1 MRYRTIAF
9 SLLALASSSTPV
21 CADSSL
27 QYRLNGHD
35 ALQQI
40 VVREGRV
47 LIPGLNADP
56 QKDFLFD
63 RGRAQA
69 AVIDHQT
76 RTFITV
82 DDREVER
89 LRRQS
94 EPLQPLLAGLG
105 AQWKNLTP
113 EQRAKWQS
121 MLGGLDLERFAKSTS
136 AVGPTH
142 LAHGKKH
149 QKVGGFECDTTTV
162 LSGKKKLAEVCVSRA
177 DALGVPEDDYAT
189 IRSLLDFAQNLAA
202 KTQGL
207 SGLMGWSIPVFQ
219 ILDIPGVPVE
229 IRGFDQHKN
238 ETLSLASIDTAKP
251 EIAPSMDI
259 PQGYRHEPLKL
270 W

>member
-1 MRYRTIAF
+1 MRYRTVGF
-9 SLLALASSSTPV
+9 SVLALASSFAPV
-21 CADSSL
+21 HADSSL

-35 ALQQI
+35 VLQQI
-40 VVREGRV
+40 VVKQGRV

-56 QKDFLFD
+56 RRDFLFD
-63 RGRAQA
+63 RVRAQA
-69 AVIDHQT
+69 AVIDHQA

-105 AQWKNLTP
+105 AQLKNLTP

-121 MLGGLDLERFAKSTS
+121 MLGGLDLERVAKATT
-136 AVGPTH
+136 VTGPTH
-142 LAHGKKH
+142 LSRGTKR
-149 QKVGGFECDTTTV
+149 QKVGSFECDTTTV
-162 LSGKKKLAEVCVSRA
+162 LSGKRKLAEVCVTRA
-177 DALGVPEDDYAT
+177 DTLGVPEDDYAT

-202 KTQGL
+202 KTQGI
-207 SGLMGWSIPVFQ
+207 SGLMGWSIPVIQ
-219 ILDIPGVPVE
+219 IQDIPGVPVE
-229 IRGFDQHKN
+229 IRGFDKLKN
-238 ETLSLASIDTAKP
+238 GTLSLASIDTAKS

-259 PQGYRHEPLKL
+259 PPGYRHEPLKL